1 MKVNPTDDLGFS
13 EKSHAKHH
21 TPFSIAAYIFGA
33 LVVWA
38 MTIAVKMT
46 D

>member
-1 MKVNPTDDLGFS
+1 MKVNPTDDLGFT
-13 EKSHAKHH
+13 EKSHAKYH

-33 LVVWA
+33 IADWA